1 MNTAKTN
8 ENLLMHLMGLDAL
21 EYHNHVMDVAYEYL
35 EKNIGKDKFGKNLL
49 LNSKSFWVWWRIQ
62 WDRRNRLFIHEASL
76 GGVDHIIQP
85 DTRTMI
91 KDLYMETHSVN
102 EIHVYPSRMV
112 MEDSYAKMIG
122 QVFDE
127 AVMVKKGGNNE

>member
-1 MNTAKTN
+1 MSTAKTN
-8 ENLLMHLMGLDAL
+8 ETLLMRLMEMSELD
-21 EYHNHVMDVAYEYL
+21 YHTHVMDTAYEYL

-62 WDRRNRLFIHEASL
+62 WDRRNRLFINEASL
-76 GGVDHIIQP
+76 SGVDHIIQP

-112 MEDSYAKMIG
+112 MEASYAVMIG
-122 QVFDE
+122 KVFDE
-127 AVMVKKGGNNE
+127 AVLVEKGGSNE